1 MFLLIVVVVKTTKQ
15 YIFNKIPSFY
25 LEKQYNV
32 WYLNTHESNQAFIKK
47 KGGEACENQ
56 ENRVESQFLLLS
68 DQIDN

>member
-1 MFLLIVVVVKTTKQ
+1 MFIDYCCDKKQQNNTFLL
-15 YIFNKIPSFY
+15 KIPYFY

-32 WYLNTHESNQAFIKK
+32 LYMNTHESNQAFIKK

-56 ENRVESQFLLLS
+56 ENRVEIQFLLLS